1 MHISGSWILPYFY
14 VYSDSCYTL
23 ESYHFGVPIN
33 VVVNSSYINFT
44 KNEKVWQMSPKKKVK
59 QDDDQILDGTS
70 N

>member
-44 KNEKVWQMSPKKKVK
+44 KNEKVWQMSPKKK
-59 QDDDQILDGTS
+59 
-70 N
+70 